1 MNDMDYSKIIDYY
14 YPEDDELRRLLLAH
28 SRAVADKALRICRQH
43 PELGADS
50 DFVEAAAM
58 LHDIGIRECN
68 APGILCHGT
77 RPYIQHGLAGAE
89 MIHALR
95 AVQGRCATFKVQG
108 SRFNAQSAVQ
118 GSRFNAPSDV
128 QGSKFNELRAIQEAF
143 ARVCQR
149 HTGAGITRQEVLEQ
163 KLPLPL
169 PDDDSEPYMPETIEE
184 QIVCY
189 ADKFFSKTKLD
200 REKTMD
206 EVVRSLAKFGTG
218 GVARFQQWAHTFQ
231 E

>member
-14 YPEDDELRRLLLAH
+14 YPEDDELRWLLLAH

-58 LHDIGIRECN
+58 LHDIGIRKCN

-89 MIHALR
+89 MIHELR
-95 AVQGRCATFKVQG
+95 AV
-108 SRFNAQSAVQ
+108 
-118 GSRFNAPSDV
+118 
-128 QGSKFNELRAIQEAF
+128 QEAF

>member
-1 MNDMDYSKIIDYY
+1 MLISKGLNKNLRWITRMNDMDYSKIINHF
-14 YPEDDELRRLLLAH
+14 YPEDNELRRLLLVH
-28 SRAVADKALRICRQH
+28 SRAVADKALHICDRH
-43 PELGADS
+43 PEMNLNR

-58 LHDIGIRECN
+58 LHDIGIMKCD
-68 APGILCHGT
+68 APGIFCHGT
-77 RPYIQHGLAGAE
+77 EPYIRHGIMGAE
-89 MIHALR
+89 MLRLLEPSGALE
-95 AVQGRCATFKVQG
+95 
-108 SRFNAQSAVQ
+108 
-118 GSRFNAPSDV
+118 P
-128 QGSKFNELRAIQEAF
+128 F

-149 HTGAGITRQEVLEQ
+149 HTGAGITRREVLEQ
-163 KLPLPL
+163 GLPMPL

-200 REKTMD
+200 REKTME

-218 GVARFQQWAHTFQ
+218 GVARFQQWAQTF

>member
-1 MNDMDYSKIIDYY
+1 MLISNGQNKNLRWITRMNDMDYSKIINHF
-14 YPEDDELRRLLLAH
+14 YPEDNELRRLLLVH
-28 SRAVADKALRICRQH
+28 SRAVADKALHICDRH

-58 LHDIGIRECN
+58 LHDIGIMKCD
-68 APGILCHGT
+68 APGIFCHGT
-77 RPYIQHGLAGAE
+77 EPYIRHGIMGAE
-89 MIHALR
+89 MLRLLEPSGALE
-95 AVQGRCATFKVQG
+95 
-108 SRFNAQSAVQ
+108 
-118 GSRFNAPSDV
+118 P
-128 QGSKFNELRAIQEAF
+128 F

-149 HTGAGITRQEVLEQ
+149 HTGAGITRREVLEQ
-163 KLPLPL
+163 GLPMPL

-200 REKTMD
+200 REKTME

-218 GVARFQQWAHTFQ
+218 GVARFQQWAQTF

>member
-1 MNDMDYSKIIDYY
+1 MLILNGQNKNLRGITRMNDMDYSKIINHF
-14 YPEDDELRRLLLAH
+14 YPEDNELRRLLLVH
-28 SRAVADKALRICRQH
+28 SRAVADKALHICDRH
-43 PELGADS
+43 PEMNLNR

-58 LHDIGIRECN
+58 LHDIGIMKCD
-68 APGILCHGT
+68 APGIFCHGT
-77 RPYIQHGLAGAE
+77 EPYIRHGIMGAE
-89 MIHALR
+89 MLRLLEPSGALE
-95 AVQGRCATFKVQG
+95 
-108 SRFNAQSAVQ
+108 
-118 GSRFNAPSDV
+118 P
-128 QGSKFNELRAIQEAF
+128 F

-163 KLPLPL
+163 GLPMPL

-200 REKTMD
+200 REKTME

-218 GVARFQQWAHTFQ
+218 GVARFQQWAQTF

>member
-14 YPEDDELRRLLLAH
+14 YPEDDELRRLLLVH
-28 SRAVADKALRICRQH
+28 SRAVADKALLICRQH

-58 LHDIGIRECN
+58 IHDIGIRECN
-68 APGILCHGT
+68 APGIHCHGT

-89 MIHALR
+89 MIHALHD
-95 AVQGRCATFKVQG
+95 VQSST
-108 SRFNAQSAVQ
+108 
-118 GSRFNAPSDV
+118 FNAPDGAV
-128 QGSKFNELRAIQEAF
+128 QEAAGEPMLEAF

-149 HTGAGITRQEVLEQ
+149 HTGAGITRREVLEQ
-163 KLPLPL
+163 GLPMPL

-200 REKTMD
+200 REKTME

-218 GVARFQQWAHTFQ
+218 GVARFQQWAQTF

>member
-14 YPEDDELRRLLLAH
+14 YPEDDELRRLLLVH
-28 SRAVADKALRICRQH
+28 SRAVADKAFHICRQH

-58 LHDIGIRECN
+58 IHDIGIRECN
-68 APGILCHGT
+68 APGIHCHGT

-89 MIHALR
+89 MIHALHV
-95 AVQGRCATFKVQG
+95 AQGPAG
-108 SRFNAQSAVQ
+108 E
-118 GSRFNAPSDV
+118 PM
-128 QGSKFNELRAIQEAF
+128 LEAF

-149 HTGAGITRQEVLEQ
+149 HTGAGITRREVLEQ
-163 KLPLPL
+163 GLPMPL

-200 REKTMD
+200 REKTME
-206 EVVRSLAKFGTG
+206 EVVRSLAKFGTS
-218 GVARFQQWAHTFQ
+218 GVARFQQWAQTF

>member
-1 MNDMDYSKIIDYY
+1 MDYSKIINHF
-14 YPEDDELRRLLLAH
+14 YPEDNELRRLLLVH
-28 SRAVADKALRICRQH
+28 SRAVADKALHICDRH
-43 PELGADS
+43 PELNLNR

-58 LHDIGIRECN
+58 LHDIGIMKCD
-68 APGILCHGT
+68 APGIFCHGT
-77 RPYIQHGLAGAE
+77 EPYIRHGIMGAE
-89 MIHALR
+89 MLRLLEPSGALE
-95 AVQGRCATFKVQG
+95 
-108 SRFNAQSAVQ
+108 
-118 GSRFNAPSDV
+118 PY
-128 QGSKFNELRAIQEAF
+128 

-163 KLPLPL
+163 GLPMPL

-200 REKTMD
+200 REKTME

-218 GVARFQQWAHTFQ
+218 GVARFQQWAQTF
-231 E
+231 ELVAYST

>member
-1 MNDMDYSKIIDYY
+1 MNDMDYSKIINHF
-14 YPEDDELRRLLLAH
+14 YPEDNELRRLLLVH
-28 SRAVADKALRICRQH
+28 SRAVADKALHICDRH
-43 PELGADS
+43 PELNLNR

-58 LHDIGIRECN
+58 LHDIGIMKCD
-68 APGILCHGT
+68 APGIFCHGT
-77 RPYIQHGLAGAE
+77 EPYIRHGIMGAE
-89 MIHALR
+89 MLRSLEPSGALE
-95 AVQGRCATFKVQG
+95 
-108 SRFNAQSAVQ
+108 
-118 GSRFNAPSDV
+118 P
-128 QGSKFNELRAIQEAF
+128 F

-163 KLPLPL
+163 GLPMPL

-200 REKTMD
+200 REKTME

-218 GVARFQQWAHTFQ
+218 GVARFQQWAQTF

>member
-14 YPEDDELRRLLLAH
+14 YPEDDELRRLLLVH
-28 SRAVADKALRICRQH
+28 SRAVADKALRICRQQ
-43 PELGADS
+43 PEMNLNR

-58 LHDIGIRECN
+58 LHDIGIMKCD
-68 APGILCHGT
+68 APGIYCHGT
-77 RPYIQHGLAGAE
+77 EPYIRHGIMGAE
-89 MIHALR
+89 MLRLLEPSGALE
-95 AVQGRCATFKVQG
+95 
-108 SRFNAQSAVQ
+108 
-118 GSRFNAPSDV
+118 P
-128 QGSKFNELRAIQEAF
+128 F

-149 HTGAGITRQEVLEQ
+149 HTGAGITRREVLEQ
-163 KLPLPL
+163 GLPMPL

-200 REKTMD
+200 REKTME

-218 GVARFQQWAHTFQ
+218 GVARFQQWAQTF

>member
-1 MNDMDYSKIIDYY
+1 MNDMDYSKIINHF
-14 YPEDDELRRLLLAH
+14 YPEDNELRRLLLVH
-28 SRAVADKALRICRQH
+28 SRAVADKALHICDQH
-43 PELGADS
+43 PELNLNR

-58 LHDIGIRECN
+58 LHDIGIMKCD
-68 APGILCHGT
+68 APGIFCHGT
-77 RPYIQHGLAGAE
+77 EPYIRHGIMGAE
-89 MIHALR
+89 MLR
-95 AVQGRCATFKVQG
+95 LLE
-108 SRFNAQSAVQ
+108 
-118 GSRFNAPSDV
+118 PS
-128 QGSKFNELRAIQEAF
+128 GTLEPF

-149 HTGAGITRQEVLEQ
+149 HTGAGITRREVLEQ
-163 KLPLPL
+163 GLPMPL

-200 REKTMD
+200 REKTME

-218 GVARFQQWAHTFQ
+218 GVARFQQWAQTF

>member
-1 MNDMDYSKIIDYY
+1 MLILNGQNKNLRWITRMNDMDYSKIINHF
-14 YPEDDELRRLLLAH
+14 YPEDNELRRLLLVH
-28 SRAVADKALRICRQH
+28 SRAVADKALHICDRH
-43 PELGADS
+43 PELNLNR

-58 LHDIGIRECN
+58 LHDIGIMKCD
-68 APGILCHGT
+68 APGIFCHGT
-77 RPYIQHGLAGAE
+77 EPYIRHGIMGAE
-89 MIHALR
+89 MLRLLEPSGALE
-95 AVQGRCATFKVQG
+95 
-108 SRFNAQSAVQ
+108 
-118 GSRFNAPSDV
+118 PY
-128 QGSKFNELRAIQEAF
+128 

-149 HTGAGITRQEVLEQ
+149 HTGAGITRREVLEQ
-163 KLPLPL
+163 GLPMPL

-200 REKTMD
+200 REKTME

-218 GVARFQQWAHTFQ
+218 GVARFQQWAQTF

>member
-14 YPEDDELRRLLLAH
+14 YPEDDELRRLLLVH

-58 LHDIGIRECN
+58 IHDIGIRECN
-68 APGILCHGT
+68 APSIHCHGT

-89 MIHALR
+89 MIDALR
-95 AVQGRCATFKVQG
+95 VAQGPAG
-108 SRFNAQSAVQ
+108 E
-118 GSRFNAPSDV
+118 PM
-128 QGSKFNELRAIQEAF
+128 LEAF

-149 HTGAGITRQEVLEQ
+149 HTGAGITRREVLEQ
-163 KLPLPL
+163 GLPMPL

-200 REKTMD
+200 REKTME

-218 GVARFQQWAHTFQ
+218 GVARFQQWAQTF

>member
-1 MNDMDYSKIIDYY
+1 MLISKGLNKNLRWITRMNDMDYSKIINHF
-14 YPEDDELRRLLLAH
+14 YPEDNELRRLLLVH
-28 SRAVADKALRICRQH
+28 SRAVADKALHICDQH
-43 PELGADS
+43 PELNLNR

-58 LHDIGIRECN
+58 LHDIGIMKCD
-68 APGILCHGT
+68 APGIFCHGT
-77 RPYIQHGLAGAE
+77 EPYIRHGIMGAE
-89 MIHALR
+89 MLRLLEPSGALE
-95 AVQGRCATFKVQG
+95 
-108 SRFNAQSAVQ
+108 
-118 GSRFNAPSDV
+118 P
-128 QGSKFNELRAIQEAF
+128 F

-149 HTGAGITRQEVLEQ
+149 HTGAGITRREVLEQ
-163 KLPLPL
+163 GLPMPL

-200 REKTMD
+200 REKTME

-218 GVARFQQWAHTFQ
+218 GVARFQQWAQTF

>member
-1 MNDMDYSKIIDYY
+1 MLILNGQNKNLRWITRMNDMDYSKIINHF
-14 YPEDDELRRLLLAH
+14 YPEDNELRRLLLVH
-28 SRAVADKALRICRQH
+28 SRAVADKALHICDRH
-43 PELGADS
+43 PELNLNR

-58 LHDIGIRECN
+58 LHDIGIMKCD
-68 APGILCHGT
+68 APGIFCHGT
-77 RPYIQHGLAGAE
+77 EPYIRHGIMGAE
-89 MIHALR
+89 MLRLLEPSGALE
-95 AVQGRCATFKVQG
+95 
-108 SRFNAQSAVQ
+108 
-118 GSRFNAPSDV
+118 P
-128 QGSKFNELRAIQEAF
+128 F

-149 HTGAGITRQEVLEQ
+149 HTGAGITRREVLEQ
-163 KLPLPL
+163 GLPMPL

-200 REKTMD
+200 REKTME

-218 GVARFQQWAHTFQ
+218 GVARFQQWAQTF

>member
-1 MNDMDYSKIIDYY
+1 MLISNGLNKNLRWITRMNDMDYSKIINHF
-14 YPEDDELRRLLLAH
+14 YPEDNELRRLLLVH
-28 SRAVADKALRICRQH
+28 SRAVADKALHICDRH
-43 PELGADS
+43 PELNLNR

-58 LHDIGIRECN
+58 LHDIGIMKCD
-68 APGILCHGT
+68 APGIFCHGT
-77 RPYIQHGLAGAE
+77 EPYIRHGIMGAE
-89 MIHALR
+89 MLRLLEPSGALE
-95 AVQGRCATFKVQG
+95 
-108 SRFNAQSAVQ
+108 
-118 GSRFNAPSDV
+118 P
-128 QGSKFNELRAIQEAF
+128 F

-149 HTGAGITRQEVLEQ
+149 HTGAGITRREVLEQ
-163 KLPLPL
+163 GLPMPL

-200 REKTMD
+200 REKTME

-218 GVARFQQWAHTFQ
+218 GVARFQQWAQTF